1 MTTQQAV
8 EPVVRNQRKTRIG
21 KVVSNKMQKSIVVS
35 IERRIAHPLYK
46 KYFRRTTTLMAHD
59 EKREAGIGDVVRI
72 METRPLS
79 HNKRWR
85 LVEIL
90 EKAK

>member
-1 MTTQQAV
+1 MTTQ
-8 EPVVRNQRKTRIG
+8 ESTDTSERNQRKTRIG

-35 IERRIAHPLYK
+35 IERKIAHPLYK

-59 EKREAGIGDVVRI
+59 EKREAGIGDVVKI
-72 METRPLS
+72 METRPIS
-79 HNKRWR
+79 NRKRWR
-85 LVEIL
+85 LVEII

>member
-1 MTTQQAV
+1 M
-8 EPVVRNQRKTRIG
+8 
-21 KVVSNKMQKSIVVS
+21 VSNKMQKSIVVS

-59 EKREAGIGDVVRI
+59 EKREAGIGDVVKI
-72 METRPLS
+72 METRRIS
-79 HNKRWR
+79 NRKRWR

-90 EKAK
+90 QKAK